1 MIKIK
6 QKGEFSKT
14 IRFLKFIYKQEFKQT
29 IDEWARKGVEVLAA
43 STPKD
48 TGITSSS
55 WGYDVK
61 YGLGKITVEWY
72 NTNTTEQVPIVILI
86 QYGHATREGWYLQGT
101 DFINPAMKPIFD
113 GLSDAV
119 WKEVVNA

>member
-6 QKGEFSKT
+6 QKGEFKKT
-14 IRFLKFIYKQEFKQT
+14 IRFLNFIYKRDFRST
-29 IDEWARKGVEVLAA
+29 IEEWAQKGVEVLSL

-48 TGITSSS
+48 SGKTASS
-55 WGYDVK
+55 WGYDIK
-61 YGLGKITVEWY
+61 YGLGKIRVEWY
-72 NTNTTEQVPIVILI
+72 NTNTTEQVPIVILL

-113 GLSDAV
+113 GMSDAV